1 MKGWVY
7 VISNQAMP
15 GVVKVGY
22 STKDPELRASELN
35 NTGAP
40 HPYVV
45 EYEALV
51 EEPRDIEQR
60 VHRRLSDHREGRE
73 WFRCSPEFAV
83 SVIQTVIAG
92 GTITESFKRADRAR
106 AEALRRERQE
116 RIQEES
122 RIRAKYEE
130 QLRSAF
136 PERPTFHYMLGLFFP
151 TLIGLAM
158 VTPRLSDG
166 QVFFWSLAVGVI
178 GGFLAK
184 NWHQHHRR
192 SSRSYHSILKQR
204 DEEMASVGNIVV
216 RCPQCKQ
223 NLRVP
228 RDRSLKVTCP
238 ACQHTFAYTT

>member
-60 VHRRLSDHREGRE
+60 VHRNLSGHREGRE

-83 SVIQTVIAG
+83 SVIQAMLVSRA
-92 GTITESFKRADRAR
+92 ITESFKRADRAK
-106 AEALRRERQE
+106 AEALRRERDEQRVREERNEALWREQE
-116 RIQEES
+116 SQ
-122 RIRAKYEE
+122 IRAKYDQ
-130 QLRSAF
+130 QLRAAF
-136 PERPTFHYMLGLFFP
+136 PEGSTIGYMVAIFL
-151 TLIGLAM
+151 LILVGLAKLM
-158 VTPRLSDG
+158 PKSSENQRLI
-166 QVFFWSLAVGVI
+166 WSLAIGVI
-178 GGFLAK
+178 GDPS
-184 NWHQHHRR
+184 RR
-192 SSRSYHSILKQR
+192 SCIKTT
-204 DEEMASVGNIVV
+204 ASLLARTNPSSSNAMTKWPPYGM
-216 RCPQCKQ
+216 
-223 NLRVP
+223 
-228 RDRSLKVTCP
+228 S
-238 ACQHTFAYTT
+238 